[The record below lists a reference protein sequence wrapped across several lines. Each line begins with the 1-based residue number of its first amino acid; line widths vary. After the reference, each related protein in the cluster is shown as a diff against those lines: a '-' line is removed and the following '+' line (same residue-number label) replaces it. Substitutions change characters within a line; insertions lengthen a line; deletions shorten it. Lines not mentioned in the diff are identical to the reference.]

1 VVEQSTA
8 SPGSRLDAG
17 SSSVPA
23 RALRAAREILEET
36 GDEQQVSMRG
46 IARRIGVA
54 APSLYEHFP
63 NVEALRRRASHEA
76 TEAFFVATTAPI
88 REEHPTRETVRE
100 FGRLYLLF
108 AREHP
113 QVYRQLFTRLSPVGH
128 REVGDEAQVL
138 FDSLV
143 MLVEKVLGDTARHPA
158 ARERMLFAW
167 LELHGIATL
176 PAAHPG
182 YTWPEDAELLD
193 KVVDRLFDA

>member
-1 VVEQSTA
+1 
-8 SPGSRLDAG
+8 
-17 SSSVPA
+17 VPV
-23 RALRAAREILEET
+23 RALRAAQEVLEET
-36 GDEQQVSMRG
+36 GDEQQVTMRG

-76 TEAFFVATTAPI
+76 TEAFFAATAAPVRI
-88 REEHPTRETVRE
+88 ERPTRESIRE

-113 QVYRQLFTRLSPVGH
+113 QVYRQLFTRLSPLEY
-128 REVGDEAQVL
+128 REVGNEAQLL
-138 FDSLV
+138 FDRLV
-143 MLVEKVLGDTARHPA
+143 ALVEKVLGDAAQRPA
-158 ARERMLFAW
+158 PRERMLFAW

-182 YTWPEDAELLD
+182 FPWPEDGELLD
-193 KVVDRLFDA
+193 KVVDRLFASE